1 VLPTE
6 PIRPLK
12 DVWLRPRRVFREL
25 AARPV
30 GITDY
35 LLAAAQG
42 IGNFLALYRTEGAG
56 AHSSVEVILAKSF
69 AYGAIAGV
77 ASLFLMAVI
86 YRRLGTRAGG
96 KSTTSQ
102 VIHVLAYGGVPMVA
116 SLAIWVLTAL
126 LAGEATFVETPRAD
140 IEAFLALLLHVQFIS
155 YVLLLM
161 GPVASAPRTAAVR
174 RSLSAQRVA
183 SVRRSPSAQR
193 RAMSR
198 NSGLGMRRAAVMIST
213 PWVSTPW
220 FLAAWILPAWVV
232 TPWRGPLCW
241 RRIYGRRPPCVPGL
255 AVRPAPLRPF
265 SLPVW
270 RPSYSLSLIFGLA

>member
-42 IGNFLALYRTEGAG
+42 IGNFLALYRHEGAG
-56 AHSSVEVILAKSF
+56 AHASVEEILAKSF

-77 ASLFLMAVI
+77 ASVYLMAVI
-86 YRRLGTRAGG
+86 YGRLGTRAGG
-96 KSTTSQ
+96 KSTTNQ
-102 VIHVLAYGGVPMVA
+102 VIHVLAYGGVPMAA

-140 IEAFLALLLHVQFIS
+140 LEDFLALLLHVQFIS
-155 YVLLLM
+155 YVLLLIWSIVLQVM
-161 GPVASAPRTAAVR
+161 G
-174 RSLSAQRVA
+174 LSEIQ
-183 SVRRSPSAQR
+183 
-193 RAMSR
+193 
-198 NSGLGMRRAAVMIST
+198 GLATRKAFGV
-213 PWVSTPW
+213 W
-220 FLAAWILPAWVV
+220 FLGQIIGFLASLFLALVIETLFPGILIHFIPQN
-232 TPWRGPLCW
+232 
-241 RRIYGRRPPCVPGL
+241 
-255 AVRPAPLRPF
+255 
-265 SLPVW
+265 
-270 RPSYSLSLIFGLA
+270 